1 MLSERQQSTLK
12 AKYHIEI
19 PRKEFQKSLDM
30 KTNLC
35 YTCVIRKG
43 KERKKMDKT
52 KTYILQFNEEKNRWE
67 INSNDLQQFG
77 YAYDTCL
84 VNEEKDFAAA
94 LAVLDLCGYD
104 LGIIQEELG
113 IER

>member
-1 MLSERQQSTLK
+1 
-12 AKYHIEI
+12 
-19 PRKEFQKSLDM
+19 
-30 KTNLC
+30 
-35 YTCVIRKG
+35 
-43 KERKKMDKT
+43 MDKT

-67 INSNDLQQFG
+67 VNSNDLQQFG

-113 IER
+113 IEKEVTKNAK